1 MKCEQNLGHL
11 LVPLPFWQQG
21 KKVRTT
27 VWIPKKR
34 DQRPVV
40 EATGRPSNKC
50 RLFVTDRDSKTKF
63 LVDTGA
69 DVCVFPKK
77 LVHGPRKSD
86 EYKLFSVTDTLF
98 CAYGLVILSLNL
110 GLRRE
115 FRWAFII
122 ATP

>member
-1 MKCEQNLGHL
+1 M
-11 LVPLPFWQQG
+11 
-21 KKVRTT
+21 
-27 VWIPKKR
+27 
-34 DQRPVV
+34 
-40 EATGRPSNKC
+40 
-50 RLFVTDRDSKTKF
+50 TDRDSKTKF
-63 LVDTGA
+63 LMDTGA
-69 DVCVFPKK
+69 DVCVFLKK